1 MYTSREPYILGYRF
15 LSANESYEIRD
26 VSILVVNPVSRDVGV
41 FSANESYV
49 IKEYELWTLYHVI

>member
-49 IKEYELWTLYHVI
+49 IKEYEL